1 MKPMLKENLAASVV
15 YYDKSDKRGYKNV
28 INLIKTSFPTIKLDS
43 LKRKLDFFIQK
54 LHSLKRKFD
63 C

>member
-1 MKPMLKENLAASVV
+1 MKPILKENLAASVM
-15 YYDKSDKRGYKNV
+15 YNDKGDKRCNKYLINV
-28 INLIKTSFPTIKLDS
+28 IKNLFLTVKLDS
-43 LKRKLDFFIQK
+43 LKRKLDFLKHK